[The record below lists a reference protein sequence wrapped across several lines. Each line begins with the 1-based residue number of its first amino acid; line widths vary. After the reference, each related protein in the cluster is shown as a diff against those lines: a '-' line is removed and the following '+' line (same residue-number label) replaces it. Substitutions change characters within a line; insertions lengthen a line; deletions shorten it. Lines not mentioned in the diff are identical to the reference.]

1 MIRMNKEMK
10 EMNEV
15 INKVNRRVYGVGITD
30 IPTIDENGNRLR
42 EYQIWKDM
50 IRRCFSKNTESER
63 RRHATYDGVKVC
75 DRWLVFSKFLE
86 DLPLIEGYALWKN
99 QKGYELDKDKKQ
111 QGLENKDKI
120 YSVETCCFITHEE
133 NVSIATKTRKCNP
146 TRGSYVSFDI
156 KNDFAFEIHHGLG
169 EFQAKQSQI
178 CKCVNHVTKTSCGR
192 KWYKLEEAQE
202 LLQILFEKAKQIDW
216 YALSVEDYQQAYDM
230 LRQGDWNELNEF
242 YDEIFDKYG
251 FERVETV

>member
-1 MIRMNKEMK
+1 MIRMKEMEKQMMK
-10 EMNEV
+10 EM
-15 INKVNRRVYGVGITD
+15 NKVNRRVYCVGITD
-30 IPTIDENGNRLR
+30 IPTVDENGNRLR
-42 EYQIWKDM
+42 EYQTWKDM
-50 IRRCFSKNTESER
+50 LRRCYNRSTNKECQKNR
-63 RRHATYDGVKVC
+63 NYDNVKVC
-75 DRWLVFSKFLE
+75 DRWLVFSKFCE
-86 DLPLIEGYALWKN
+86 DLPLIEGYELWKN

-111 QGLENKDKI
+111 QGIEFKI
-120 YSVETCCFITHEE
+120 YSLETCCFISHEE
-133 NVSIATKTRKCNP
+133 NVRIASKA
-146 TRGSYVSFDI
+146 RGSYVSFDI
-156 KNDFAFEIHHGLG
+156 KNDYNFEIHHGLG
-169 EFQAKQSQI
+169 QFQSKQSQI

-202 LLQILFEKAKQIDW
+202 LLQVLFNKAKQIDW

>member
-1 MIRMNKEMK
+1 MIRMMNKEMMK
-10 EMNEV
+10 EMEV
-15 INKVNRRVYGVGITD
+15 EMNKVYGMGITN
-30 IPTIDENGNRLR
+30 IGTINEDGTRLR

-50 IRRCFSKNTESER
+50 IRRCYSRNTESER
-63 RRHATYDGVKVC
+63 RRHATYNGVKVC
-75 DRWLVFSKFLE
+75 DRWLVFSNFLE
-86 DLPLIEGYALWKN
+86 DLPLIDGYELWKN
-99 QKGYELDKDKKQ
+99 NPKQGISLDKDKKQ

-216 YALSVEDYQQAYDM
+216 YALSVEDYQRAYDM